1 VKVKKMKAKTR
12 DPLAIGRAAVRVTAC
27 TAVYLVGL
35 IGVILAASAV
45 VTLTAESRA
54 VFALAHGSQD
64 PAPPP
69 SPPSVTLSPD
79 NLLFADQVVRWTS
92 AAKRITVRNTGG
104 QSLYID
110 SLTITGDNPNSFA
123 IANDT
128 CTGATVDA
136 SKACIVDVTFTPS
149 GTGERNARVK
159 LSDNAP
165 DSPQRLRLK
174 GNGINSN
181 DVAPF

>member
-1 VKVKKMKAKTR
+1 MKVLTR
-12 DPLAIGRAAVRVTAC
+12 GPLAIVRNGSRTSILLAAV
-27 TAVYLVGL
+27 
-35 IGVILAASAV
+35 IGVIA
-45 VTLTAESRA
+45 LTAENPIA
-54 VFALAHGSQD
+54 FGLAQGNQD
-64 PAPPP
+64 PVPQ

-79 NLLFADQVVRWTS
+79 RLGFGDQVVRRTS
-92 AAKRITVRNTGG
+92 TAKRITVSNSGG
-104 QSLYID
+104 QSLYIA
-110 SLTITGDNPNSFA
+110 SVVISGDNPNSFA

-128 CTGATVDA
+128 CSGATVDA
-136 SKACIVDVTFTPS
+136 NKACIVDVTFTPT

-159 LSDNAP
+159 LSDNAA